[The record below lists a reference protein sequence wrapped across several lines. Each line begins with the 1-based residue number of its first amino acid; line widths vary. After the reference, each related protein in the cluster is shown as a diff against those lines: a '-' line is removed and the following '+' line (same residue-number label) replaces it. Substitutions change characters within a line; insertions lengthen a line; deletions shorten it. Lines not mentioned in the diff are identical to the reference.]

1 MSVRFLKNWM
11 WCLGLLVMAAC
22 SDEEVVQDDA
32 PVIPEQPAEIASVID
47 QYNAD
52 IAAMQALFEG
62 DAEVVNYTQEESG
75 AYRLELSDGK
85 IATAVS
91 RTEDDADIPLFGV
104 NEEGYWTVQLNGES
118 GLLTDMAGNSVPALR
133 KTGKGVYTPQV
144 ALGEDGY
151 WQVSL
156 NGNQWKRLS
165 DAPAADMTGKTSAN
179 FSLYK
184 SVEMDGSGQLTLSL
198 RNGEASVTVD
208 ASASSSAEAW
218 KKFVM
223 GSEDNVLLDYS
234 YAGYMHGEVAPADGF
249 AWGYKVYNVL
259 DYGADP
265 TGKES
270 SREALLKILR
280 ETQFFGSK
288 DENLGGDDGWKNRG
302 KAANMVVYFPA
313 GRYILHNND
322 DNDSGGGT
330 NAATDEDGNNRS
342 TTIFVSASNF
352 IIKGDGPES
361 TVLVM
366 ETPNLATDVNNTG
379 SSPELI
385 KIGQTNSPDAS
396 NMKLL
401 ASVTGDSPKGAFSVQ
416 VDNTSDITVG
426 SWVQLRLRSHDP
438 ELVKQEVGPIP
449 LGSNWTINGSG
460 EDEGVKVTEF
470 HQVKSKT
477 ATSVTFVEPIM
488 HEVNHAYGWE
498 IKDYKYLE
506 NVGVED
512 LAFEGNALDGYSH
525 HGDDYG
531 SADKQKLGWQYDGA
545 YKPLVLSRVVN
556 SWVRNVKFTSVSEAV
571 SINESANSSAYNIV
585 IDGTRGHSAV
595 RSQHSTRVFIGA
607 VKDAS
612 TGSDAKNNPCEGQ
625 FHSCG
630 VSKPSIGTVVW
641 NCEWG
646 KDACFESHATQPR
659 ATLIDMCRGGLVRY
673 RAGGAEEENPNHLAD
688 LTLWNLYVTGTSNAQ
703 GSWGTDFKWWAA
715 DDTWWKI
722 YPPIV
727 VGVHGASVD
736 FTDEPDQLTYEESTG
751 AMVTPESLY
760 EAQLERRLGYVPAW
774 LNAIK

>member
-1 MSVRFLKNWM
+1 MSVRLLKNWM

-91 RTEDDADIPLFGV
+91 RAEDDADIPLFGV

-165 DAPAADMTGKTSAN
+165 DTPAADMTGKTSAN

-234 YAGYMHGEVAPADGF
+234 YAGYKHGEEAPADGF
-249 AWGYKVYNVL
+249 AWGYEVINVK
-259 DYGADP
+259 DYMNAHSMTAHDAF
-265 TGKES
+265 
-270 SREALLKILR
+270 EAIL
-280 ETQFFGSK
+280 
-288 DENLGGDDGWKNRG
+288 DENSLIRKSNSS
-302 KAANMVVYFPA
+302 ATNANARIVIYFPE
-313 GRYILHNND
+313 GDYVLQEKGNTERPYLIY
-322 DNDSGGGT
+322 GG
-330 NAATDEDGNNRS
+330 
-342 TTIFVSASNF
+342 NF
-352 IIKGDGPES
+352 IIKGDGPDKTRLIMDNHIGTNEAS
-361 TVLVM
+361 TG
-366 ETPNLATDVNNTG
+366 A
-379 SSPELI
+379 LI
-385 KIGQTNSPDAS
+385 SIGHSNSPRNTANSPSRATVTANAS
-396 NMKLL
+396 K
-401 ASVTGDSPKGAFSVQ
+401 GDFSVK
-416 VDNTSDITVG
+416 VSSTTDIKPEE
-426 SWVQLRLRSHDP
+426 WVQLRLRSNDDGLLQK
-438 ELVKQEVGPIP
+438 ELGPLYDYRSGWSITNVP
-449 LGSNWTINGSG
+449 GYDSNGKSEDRNG
-460 EDEGVKVTEF
+460 VQIIEF
-470 HQVKSKT
+470 HQVKSVGNGT
-477 ATSVTFVEPIM
+477 VTFYEPIM
-488 HEVNHAYGWE
+488 SDIDVSIKDFNNGWE
-498 IKDYKYLE
+498 IRQFKYYE

-512 LAFEGNALDGYSH
+512 LAFVGGESMLTPYYH
-525 HGDDYG
+525 HGEGVDTSLAWMYDY
-531 SADKQKLGWQYDGA
+531 A
-545 YKPLVLSRVVN
+545 YKPLLLNRMVN
-556 SWVRNVKFTSVSEAV
+556 SWVRNVTFDSVSEAV
-571 SINESANSSAYNIV
+571 TFDQSANCSAYNIR
-585 IDGTRGHSAV
+585 IEGKRGHSAV
-595 RSQHSTRVFIGA
+595 RAQESSRVFIGK
-607 VKDAS
+607 VRDES
-612 TGSDAKNNPCEGQ
+612 SDDVAHGQ
-625 FHSCG
+625 YHGCG

-641 NCEWG
+641 NCTWG
-646 KDACFESHATQPR
+646 TEACFESHATQPR
-659 ATLIDMCRGGLVRY
+659 ATLFDKCSGGLVY
-673 RAGGAEEENPNHLAD
+673 YHAGGAATEAPNHLRD
-688 LTLWNLYVTGTSNAQ
+688 LTIWNLNVTGTTDEKGRSFSN
-703 GSWGTDFKWWAA
+703 DFHWWLPN
-715 DDTWWKI
+715 DTWWKI